1 MENNI
6 NSSNVR
12 VVELIENISSLVFD
26 EKIWF
31 GNEIWKIAE
40 VTYSYANIYEKNE
53 LKINGKEINI
63 NTTLYVSLGEL
74 NLDEFISSDDNGKNR
89 LLKKASKII
98 KDKIIEKKSQIRKGL
113 LETKK
118 IDTTNLDIGEK
129 NKLEILIDSLY
140 EKLDLLN
147 YCLNGLVYE
156 DVKAGIKRNISEK
169 REEKIDKKQR
179 NLDKKLFGGE
189 IKDNE
194 EEVGL
199 CYNHLYNIYLEN
211 KSKLTNDEIQRLE
224 GYIKR
229 IKNYL
234 PNGFQYKEPTKLEN
248 RISDLEKYNL
258 SQRDYILG
266 FNLFIEAFSKMDFNV
281 ETNPFVKSISDG
293 PNGFQIPTSEK
304 FQKFTLTRFLLLN
317 AHENETHNISEYN
330 SKNIIGNTRGKDST
344 TKEEGVAKLMENM
357 LKFGNQLFKIDLDAG
372 KTIFDLEKFEMAD
385 NFVKTL
391 FGEVLQNAELL
402 DFLQL
407 YEKIKKDIISPK
419 DRFDRLKRS
428 NNKGVQHKD
437 TTYTRGLF
445 QVASEI
451 NKYILS
457 DGETGIEFY
466 DLFIAKVGLG
476 DIKKVKEIKDSK
488 GIETLKPIFS
498 SDIVYFFIRNNLDGK
513 KTDLDKFLD
522 YLKNKYPILDFTQ
535 EIIDLIVNET
545 HTSINGIINLGLKN
559 IYDQEINKTISE
571 TRKKV
576 SKVLIEESINKAIE
590 LLAPKRRK
598 ALVA

>member
-31 GNEIWKIAE
+31 WNEIWKIAE

-53 LKINGKEINI
+53 LKINWKEINI
-63 NTTLYVSLGEL
+63 NTTLYVSLWEL
-74 NLDEFISSDDNGKNR
+74 NLDEFISSDDNWKNR

-118 IDTTNLDIGEK
+118 IDTTNLDIWEK

-147 YCLNGLVYE
+147 YCLNWLVYE
-156 DVKAGIKRNISEK
+156 DVKAWIKRNISEK

-179 NLDKKLFGGE
+179 NLDKKLFWWE

-224 GYIKR
+224 WYIKR

-234 PNGFQYKEPTKLEN
+234 PNWFQYKEPTKLEN

-293 PNGFQIPTSEK
+293 PNWFQIPTSEK

-330 SKNIIGNTRGKDST
+330 SKNIIWNTRWKDST
-344 TKEEGVAKLMENM
+344 TKEEWVAKLMENM
-357 LKFGNQLFKIDLDAG
+357 LKFWNQLFKIDLDAW

-391 FGEVLQNAELL
+391 FWEVLQNAELL

-428 NNKGVQHKD
+428 NNKWVQHKD
-437 TTYTRGLF
+437 TTYTRWLF

-457 DGETGIEFY
+457 DWETWIEFY
-466 DLFIAKVGLG
+466 DLFIAKVWLW

-498 SDIVYFFIRNNLDGK
+498 SDIVYFFIRNNLDWK

-545 HTSINGIINLGLKN
+545 HTSINWIINLWLKN